1 MSNPA
6 RLIEDPGTAARVGPD
21 DLWAHALTSGAATV
35 TGQACGFLL
44 RVCATLVLARLL
56 VPADYGVVAIAT
68 AAAAFLALFK
78 DLGLGQA
85 AVQGATL
92 TREQMSTLF
101 WINTANGFV
110 LTLANAAAAPLMGW
124 LFGDGRV
131 TQAALGLSLT
141 HACAGLAAQPQ
152 AALRRELRLKTLAAS
167 EIGAVLAGVL
177 AAIAAARAGAGFWA
191 LVLMQCTIALVST
204 AAALLLSPLRLGP
217 PARSAGLRPLLAFG
231 RHVTTFGVMSY
242 FARNADGLLLG
253 RRYGAHPLGLYDKAC
268 QLMLVPAQVIGVPL
282 SSVAI
287 PVLSRLQSDAARFRD
302 YYRLFLAMLVA
313 LTMPLCAFLFV
324 TADRV
329 IPLLLGPQWIAS
341 VPLFR
346 ALAPA
351 AAADAVTISAGW
363 IFISLGRT
371 ARQVG
376 FGLAGSLVTVTAFVI
391 VLPFGPLGMALCFSA
406 CRLALLLPTLA
417 YTCRD
422 TPLRWQEPL
431 ALAAP
436 PTLAAILA
444 ALLLRGL
451 SGRILASGGLPALAG
466 GALLYALAY
475 LALIGWWLAREA
487 RRLSACDAEGGSR

>member
-1 MSNPA
+1 MNEPA
-6 RLIEDPGTAARVGPD
+6 RLIESPHASARIRAEG
-21 DLWAHALTSGAATV
+21 LWAHALTSGAATV

-44 RVCATLVLARLL
+44 RACATLVLARLL
-56 VPADYGVVAIAT
+56 VPADYGIVAIAT

-101 WINTANGFV
+101 WINTANGFALSLV
-110 LTLANAAAAPLMGW
+110 NAAAAPLMGW

-167 EIGAVLAGVL
+167 EIGAVLVGVL

-191 LVLMQCTIALVST
+191 LVLMQCTIAVVSST
-204 AAALLLSPLRLGP
+204 AALVLTPLRLGP
-217 PARSAGLRPLLAFG
+217 PAHSAGLRPLLAFG
-231 RHVTTFGVMSY
+231 RHVTAFGVLSY

-253 RRYGAHPLGLYDKAC
+253 RRFGAHPLGLYDKAC
-268 QLMLVPAQVIGVPL
+268 QLMLVPSQVIGVPL

-287 PVLSRLQSDAARFRD
+287 PVLSRLQSDATRFRD
-302 YYRLFLAMLVA
+302 YYRLFLAMSVA
-313 LTMPLCAFLFV
+313 LTMPLLAFLFV

-329 IPLLLGPQWIAS
+329 IPLLLGPQWVPS
-341 VPLFR
+341 VSLFR

-351 AAADAVTISAGW
+351 AAADALTISAGW

-371 ARQVG
+371 ARQVT
-376 FGLAGSLVTVTAFVI
+376 FGLAGSLVTVAAFVI

-422 TPLRWQEPL
+422 TPLGWREPL
-431 ALAAP
+431 AVAAP
-436 PTLAAILA
+436 PTLAALVA
-444 ALLLRGL
+444 ALLLGSL
-451 SGRILASGGLPALAG
+451 PETILPGGGLPALLSRA
-466 GALLYALAY
+466 ALYGVAY
-475 LALIGWWLAREA
+475 LILIGGWLARIA
-487 RRLSACDAEGGSR
+487 ATRPRR